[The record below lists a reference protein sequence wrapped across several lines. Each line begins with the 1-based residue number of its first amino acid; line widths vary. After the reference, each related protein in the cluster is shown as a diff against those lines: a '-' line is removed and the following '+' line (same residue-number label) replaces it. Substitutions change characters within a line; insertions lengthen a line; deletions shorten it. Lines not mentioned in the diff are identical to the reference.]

1 MLNRKFTERENLLL
15 LLFTAM
21 LLAVGYYYFVAKPV
35 RSSIE
40 ACRMEQAALDDELSL
55 QIMKAAKKKKMLDDM
70 EGNPP
75 KTQGEIVP
83 YNNLKQEMNEL
94 YDILTDASSYSLSF
108 SEAVATGNI
117 VRRNINISFQTETY
131 EKASSILEQMKNSRF
146 RSLIRDVSLVTGTGR
161 NSTRGLSQ
169 AELVSASVRI
179 TYYETTIGAENT
191 DGLVREKK

>member
-1 MLNRKFTERENLLL
+1 MLNRKFTKRENLLL

-161 NSTRGLSQ
+161 NSTSGLSQ
-169 AELVSASVRI
+169 AELVSANVRI
-179 TYYETTIGAENT
+179 TYYETTIGAEST
-191 DGLVREKK
+191 DGLVTEKK